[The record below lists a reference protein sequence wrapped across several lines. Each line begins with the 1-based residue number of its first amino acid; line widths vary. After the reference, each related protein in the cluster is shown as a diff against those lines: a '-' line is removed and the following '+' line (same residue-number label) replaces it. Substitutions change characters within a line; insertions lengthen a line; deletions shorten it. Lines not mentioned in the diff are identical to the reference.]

1 MNGYVGWNETE
12 ASEKGKNAELL
23 EAFMKVATYLNDLLT
38 DDITIGVYDTE
49 KLLCNVPAQTFALQV
64 RPGDPLQE
72 GDVITNAIRK
82 NTQQAMMV
90 PKELFGFPL
99 VARAIPLHDHTGKVI
114 GGVGIGSSMER
125 ANELYEIAAN
135 LSSVVEQVS
144 ATTQD
149 MAMQIGN
156 LNEQMKAISEQ
167 ANDVSQSTT
176 EIEQI
181 TLAVKKIADQSNIL
195 GLNASIE
202 AARVGDA
209 GRGFAVVANEVR
221 NMATDSRA
229 NADKIKQ
236 TTDSIRDLITLLQNS
251 IELINQTMESQ
262 AAATEEISATMVEVS
277 DNTQKLAGLAQEVF
291 EIK

>member
-1 MNGYVGWNETE
+1 MNGYEEWNEAE
-12 ASEKGKNAELL
+12 QAGKEKNAELL
-23 EAFMKVATYLNDLLT
+23 EAFIKVAPYLNDLIT
-38 DDITIGVYDTE
+38 DDITIGIYDTE
-49 KLLCNVPAQTFALQV
+49 QLLRNVPAKTFSLQV
-64 RPGDPLQE
+64 KPGDPLQE

-82 NTQQAMMV
+82 NAKQAMMV

-99 VARAIPLHDHTGKVI
+99 VARAIPLHDQNGKVI

-144 ATTQD
+144 ATTQE
-149 MAMQIGN
+149 MAVQIGN

-221 NMATDSRA
+221 NMATDSRT
-229 NADKIKQ
+229 NADKIKR
-236 TTDSIRDLITLLQNS
+236 TTDSIRELISLLQNS

-277 DNTQKLAGLAQEVF
+277 DNTQKLAGLAQEVIQ
-291 EIK
+291 IK

>member
-1 MNGYVGWNETE
+1 MNGYEEWNEAE
-12 ASEKGKNAELL
+12 QAGKEKNAELL
-23 EAFMKVATYLNDLLT
+23 EAFIKVAPYLNDLIT

-49 KLLCNVPAQTFALQV
+49 RLLRNVPAKTFSLQV
-64 RPGDPLQE
+64 KPGDPLQE

-82 NTQQAMMV
+82 NAKQAMMV

-99 VARAIPLHDHTGKVI
+99 VARAIPLHDQNGKVI

-125 ANELYEIAAN
+125 DNELYEIAAN

-144 ATTQD
+144 ATTQE
-149 MAMQIGN
+149 MAVQIGN

-221 NMATDSRA
+221 NMATDSRT
-229 NADKIKQ
+229 NADKIKR
-236 TTDSIRDLITLLQNS
+236 TTDSIRELISLLQNS

-277 DNTQKLAGLAQEVF
+277 DNTQKLAGLAQEVIQ
-291 EIK
+291 IK

>member
-1 MNGYVGWNETE
+1 MKAYEEWNDTE
-12 ASEKGKNAELL
+12 HSESERAELL
-23 EAFMKVATYLNDLLT
+23 DAFIKVAPYLNDLLT

-49 KLLCNVPAQTFALQV
+49 KLLRNVPAKTFSLQV
-64 RPGDPLQE
+64 KAGDPLQE

-82 NTQQAMMV
+82 NAKQAMMV

-99 VARAIPLHDHTGKVI
+99 IARAIPLHDKAGKVI
-114 GGVGIGSSMER
+114 GGVGIGSSLER

-144 ATTQD
+144 ATTQE
-149 MAMQIGN
+149 MASQIGK
-156 LNEQMKAISEQ
+156 LNEQMHVISEQ

-221 NMATDSRA
+221 NMATDSRS
-229 NADKIKQ
+229 NADKIKR
-236 TTDSIRDLITLLQNS
+236 TTDSIRDLISLLQNS
-251 IELINQTMESQ
+251 IELINQTMENQ

-277 DNTQKLAGLAQEVF
+277 DNTQKLAGLAQEVIQ
-291 EIK
+291 IK

>member
-1 MNGYVGWNETE
+1 MNGYEGWNETE

-23 EAFMKVATYLNDLLT
+23 EAFIKVAPYLNDLLN

-49 KLLCNVPAQTFALQV
+49 KLLRNVPAQTFSLQV
-64 RPGDPLQE
+64 KSGDPLQE

-82 NTQQAMMV
+82 NTKQAMMV

-144 ATTQD
+144 ATTHE
-149 MAMQIGN
+149 MAVQIGN

-221 NMATDSRA
+221 NMATDSRT

>member
-1 MNGYVGWNETE
+1 MKAYEEWND
-12 ASEKGKNAELL
+12 SEQSEREHAELL
-23 EAFMKVATYLNDLLT
+23 EAFIKVAPYLNDLIT

-49 KLLCNVPAQTFALQV
+49 KLLRNVPAKTFSLQV
-64 RPGDPLQE
+64 KAGDPLQE

-82 NTQQAMMV
+82 NAKQAMMV

-99 VARAIPLHDHTGKVI
+99 VARAIPLHDKAGKVI
-114 GGVGIGSSMER
+114 GGVGIGSSLER

-144 ATTQD
+144 ATTQE
-149 MAMQIGN
+149 MAMQIGH
-156 LNEQMKAISEQ
+156 LNEQMRAISDQ

-221 NMATDSRA
+221 NMATDSRS
-229 NADKIKQ
+229 NADKIKR
-236 TTDSIRDLITLLQNS
+236 TTDSIRDLISLLQNS
-251 IELINQTMESQ
+251 IELINQTMENQ

-277 DNTQKLAGLAQEVF
+277 DNTQKLAGLAQEVIQ
-291 EIK
+291 IK